1 MTPEQLDA
9 AVQDVTLRRKFRRP
23 EERVAAGKARIAEPY
38 GVDLLSNALVA
49 SLWKFDPRVQ
59 IRNPVMFVVWLGAVI
74 TAVLTIYPDLFGPSG
89 ASATYNAW

>member
-38 GVDLLSNALVA
+38 GVDL
-49 SLWKFDPRVQ
+49 RVCDLQ
-59 IRNPVMFVVWLGAVI
+59 RRGDRDSAVDRVVR
-74 TAVLTIYPDLFGPSG
+74 
-89 ASATYNAW
+89 